1 MVLWPLHQ
9 RLLRL
14 RLRLPVLLPLP
25 LPLPL
30 LRPLPHLRRV
40 LLLALHPHLLQQPK

>member
-14 RLRLPVLLPLP
+14 RLRLRLPVL